1 MPLELLL
8 QCCTTTILLSP
19 EVEEPGDKVEAAF
32 RTMDSDGD
40 GYLILEDFV
49 QIGGP
54 VAGEEV
60 DHGQLERIFKFCDQT
75 GDGRVSLQEFRDI
88 AKSNGDLTLEG
99 MFE

>member
-1 MPLELLL
+1 MTE
-8 QCCTTTILLSP
+8 
-19 EVEEPGDKVEAAF
+19 
-32 RTMDSDGD
+32 SD
-40 GYLILEDFV
+40 LIREKLV

-54 VAGEEV
+54 VVGEEV